1 VKSAAAFG
9 VPGLLGLLVVIEA
22 GIPLPIPGDLLMLLV
37 GERAAAG
44 AFPLWAAAAGLELV
58 AIVGTSALFFGV
70 RGPAGALVARLG
82 PRVGLTEARL
92 SRASDLLQRR
102 GSPAL
107 VVGRTTPG
115 LRTVTVLAAASSKL
129 PARRCLPL
137 LVAGSTIFLQA
148 HLLLGYLL
156 GPLAD
161 AVLARAGLVLVGAL
175 VLLLAAGLAIWLRRR
190 GRGGVEAWTEAGC
203 PACLAVALLERR
215 TGIR

>member
-137 LVAGSTIFLQA
+137 LVAGSTIFVQA